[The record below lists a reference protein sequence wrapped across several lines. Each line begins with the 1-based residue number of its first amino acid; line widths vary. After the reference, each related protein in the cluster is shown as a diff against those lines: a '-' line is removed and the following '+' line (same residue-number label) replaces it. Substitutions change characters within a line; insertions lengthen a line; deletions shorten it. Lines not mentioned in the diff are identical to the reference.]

1 MDARGNQ
8 TVSEKA
14 VLDTG
19 TKSDWISQR
28 FYDDLKKRLDVKRA
42 ELSQQEKKEYRN
54 FNGGTFQPAF
64 KVDLMI
70 QSEEFKGMLC
80 RQLSFLVAKKAGFKI
95 LMGRETIRKEELMT
109 RGKQETDGEAA
120 LIGLHGKGTE
130 SMLKLDE
137 VM

>member
-1 MDARGNQ
+1 MG
-8 TVSEKA
+8 EKA

-28 FYDDLKKRLDVKRA
+28 FYDDLKKKLDVKRT

-64 KVDLMI
+64 KVELMV
-70 QSEEFKGMLC
+70 QSEEFKGILC
-80 RQLSFLVAKKAGFKI
+80 RKLSFLVAKKAGFKI

-109 RGKQETDGEAA
+109 RGKQETDGEEA
-120 LIGLHGKGTE
+120 LIGIHGKAPEGVRKIE
-130 SMLKLDE
+130 
-137 VM
+137 